1 MLKAV
6 QAGVLTVDEAREA
19 IGYDEMDVSDDQP
32 ETVQRA
38 SALLGYGIDTK
49 ASEPPKDDDAMTDIL
64 REYLGGNGAGH

>member
-38 SALLGYGIDTK
+38 SALLGYGRD
-49 ASEPPKDDDAMTDIL
+49 
-64 REYLGGNGAGH
+64 